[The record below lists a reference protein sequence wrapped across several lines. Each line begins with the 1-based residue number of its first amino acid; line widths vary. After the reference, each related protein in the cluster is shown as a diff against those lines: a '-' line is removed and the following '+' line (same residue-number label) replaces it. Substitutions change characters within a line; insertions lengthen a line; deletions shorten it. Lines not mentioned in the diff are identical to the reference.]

1 MKSFSQQVLE
11 YKNSYKNLQEVINET
26 NLFFDS
32 NYFPGAK
39 NKFKFNPPFIP
50 GQIYSFA
57 YKTPSIVSETRKFIN
72 RNPIVLCTDSFQNKD
87 MGLIMKGIDLITV
100 PPDVRVIILERIYD
114 QFGLTLESGSKP
126 LPLTDDNLKKLLS
139 DTGFNK
145 SLFGFKTNYFG
156 EIYTI
161 KIEDWRKI
169 AYLSKSFVEGLNL
182 QGIYT
187 EYKSK

>member
-1 MKSFSQQVLE
+1 MKPFSQQVLE
-11 YKNSYKNLQEVINET
+11 YKNSYRNLQEVINET
-26 NLFFDS
+26 NRFFDE

-39 NKFKFNPPFIP
+39 NKTKFNPPFIP

-57 YKTPSIVSETRKFIN
+57 YKTPSVVSESRKFIN

-100 PPDVRVIILERIYD
+100 PPDIRVIILERIFN
-114 QFGLTLESGSKP
+114 QFPFLLETGTKP

-156 EIYTI
+156 EIFTVNI
-161 KIEDWRKI
+161 HDWCKI
-169 AYLSKSFVEGLNL
+169 AYLGKSFVEGLNL